1 MFSSLAN
8 GLRFLRGR
16 WRWIRGRCPLCNR
29 NLYAVFAY
37 YMADY
42 PNCPVCQTKTAADAR
57 LWRKYRNLVTVQTPT
72 ATG

>member
-1 MFSSLAN
+1 
-8 GLRFLRGR
+8 
-16 WRWIRGRCPLCNR
+16 
-29 NLYAVFAY
+29 VFAY